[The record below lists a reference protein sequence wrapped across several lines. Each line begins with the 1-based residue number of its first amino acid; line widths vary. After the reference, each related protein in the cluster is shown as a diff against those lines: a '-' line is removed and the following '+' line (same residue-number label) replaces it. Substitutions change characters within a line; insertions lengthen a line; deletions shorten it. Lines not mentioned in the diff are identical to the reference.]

1 MSIVTQISL
10 FSEENLRELEKIAQ
24 IISVLPAEKL
34 LKNQMKNEQMVEM
47 IIQLYVCGDYFL
59 QND

>member
-1 MSIVTQISL
+1 MSIV
-10 FSEENLRELEKIAQ
+10 EKIAQ
-24 IISVLPAEKL
+24 IITVLPAEKL

>member
-1 MSIVTQISL
+1 MSIVTQINL

-59 QND
+59 QKD

>member
-1 MSIVTQISL
+1 MSIVTQTNL
-10 FSEENLRELEKIAQ
+10 FSEENLRELEKLAQ

-34 LKNQMKNEQMVEM
+34 LKNQMKSEQMVEM

>member
-1 MSIVTQISL
+1 MSIVTQINL